1 MRSPNWQEGEVM
13 LALDLY
19 LNKDLKWLSRMSDS
33 TFEIYAFSKLLNGL
47 DYYEEKPDNFRTT
60 GSIRMKLANFMALD
74 DRYQM
79 NSLGNV
85 GSLDKKIW
93 KKYSENLSS
102 LHIECIEIIREHLK
116 KSDFDTDKYLE
127 MLKLKVEN
135 DFDSDF
141 INFAKYLKR
150 ALAYYG
156 KLAEQRSDLQCSDE
170 VLEWCLKTQKSLQ
183 WLDEMSI
190 DKIEF
195 DAIDKYK
202 EHGGIN
208 LAPIGKTKQKIISKN
223 EDDTEEKIGKLVQRT
238 FSELVDQNR
247 ISEEIVNKLLDAKYS
262 KSTFGLKPSF
272 LICVDV
278 DQSIKK
284 QIVDENGYARY
295 WTKPVVIHGKTY
307 CVSKEWYPNQRE
319 KYLRWLACVN
329 VKPFYMIN
337 SLKLKEVLEYIQKVD
352 DRKISFTRKEIHD
365 KFPDLEIEEVISELL
380 DRGIL
385 SGFQGSTKE
394 LVVDDYDA
402 LYKVIKKP
410 IDYTME

>member
-85 GSLDKKIW
+85 GSLDKAIW
-93 KKYSENLSS
+93 EKYSENLSS

-127 MLKLKVEN
+127 MLKLKAEN

-156 KLAEQRSDLQCSDE
+156 KLAEQRSDIQYSDE
-170 VLEWCLKTQKSLQ
+170 VLEWCLKTQKSLH

-195 DAIDKYK
+195 DAMDKYK

-208 LAPIGKTKQKIISKN
+208 LAPIGNTKQKINSKN

-238 FSELVDQNR
+238 FSELVDQDR
-247 ISEEIVNKLLDAKYS
+247 ISEEIVYKLLDAKYS

-295 WTKPVVIHGKTY
+295 WNKPVVIHGKTY

-319 KYLRWLACVN
+319 KYLRWLDSVN

-337 SLKLKEVLEYIQKVD
+337 LLKLKEVLEYIQKVD

-365 KFPDLEIEEVISELL
+365 KFPDLEIDAVISELL